1 MTISRQ
7 TTTTKST
14 SGYSEPVFADDASC
28 LIITSAGWGSAT
40 VQVSGD
46 NINWV
51 DLENSNGVVVVTSNK
66 GLQVYGGLFYR
77 INITVYTNPV
87 TISLYRLMR

>member
-1 MTISRQ
+1 MTISRD
-7 TTTTKST
+7 TTTTKNE
-14 SGYSEPVFADDASC
+14 SGFSNSIFADDASC
-28 LIITSAGWGSAT
+28 LIITAAGWGSAT

-51 DLENSNGVVVVTSNK
+51 NLENSNGVVTVTSNK

-77 INITVYTNPV
+77 INVTSYTNPI
-87 TISLYRLMR
+87 TMSLYRLMR